1 MGGRPSS
8 PHDISSAMS
17 LETDLLIDRRRLK
30 RGLALWRVVAILAV
44 LGAAFVALRDTGPA
58 RTLLGAHV
66 ARLSVTGL
74 ITEDRERDQA
84 LRDLARDDS
93 ARALI
98 VAIDSPGGTVAGG
111 EALHRALAEVART
124 KPVVA
129 VMGGT
134 AASAGYMIALPAE
147 RIFAREATVTGSIG
161 VIMQTVEFS
170 GLMER
175 LGISA
180 QAITGGSLKDQPS
193 PFRPLSPEGRAA
205 LAAVVQDLHAQFIA
219 MVAEGRDMPEPA
231 VRAIA
236 DGRVLTGR
244 QAVAAKLVDAIGG
257 EAEARAWLAAEKGVP
272 ASLPVRDVAEAGERQ
287 WLSRLLRD
295 ARKAVSDERLSLDG
309 LFAVWHPSLH

>member
-1 MGGRPSS
+1 
-8 PHDISSAMS
+8 MS

-30 RGLALWRVVAILAV
+30 RGLAVWRIVAILAV
-44 LGAAFVALRDTGPA
+44 LGAAVVALRDLGPA

-84 LRDLARDDS
+84 LRDLARDDR

-111 EALHRALAEVART
+111 EALHRALAEVAKT

-129 VMGGT
+129 VMSGT
-134 AASAGYMIALPAE
+134 AASAGYMVALPAE

-205 LAAVVQDLHAQFIA
+205 LAAVVNDLHAQFIA
-219 MVAEGRDMPEPA
+219 MVAAGREMAEPE
-231 VRAIA
+231 VRALA
-236 DGRVLTGR
+236 DGRVFTGR
-244 QAVAAKLVDAIGG
+244 QALAAKLVDAIGG

-272 ASLPVRDVAEAGERQ
+272 ASLPVRDVAAAEERR

>member
-1 MGGRPSS
+1 
-8 PHDISSAMS
+8 MS
-17 LETDLLIDRRRLK
+17 LETDLMIDRRRLK
-30 RGLALWRVVAILAV
+30 RGLALWRIVAILAV
-44 LGAAFVALRDTGPA
+44 LGAAFVALQDTGPA
-58 RTLLGAHV
+58 RALLGAHV

-74 ITEDRERDQA
+74 ITEDRGRDRA
-84 LRDLARDDS
+84 LRDLAQDDS

-111 EALHRALAEVART
+111 EALHRALAEVAKV

-147 RIFAREATVTGSIG
+147 RIFAHEATVTGSIG
-161 VIMQTVEFS
+161 VILQTVEFS

-193 PFRPLSPEGRAA
+193 PFRPLTPEGRAA

-219 MVAEGRDMPEPA
+219 MVAAGRGMAQAE
-231 VRAIA
+231 VRALA
-236 DGRVLTGR
+236 DGRVFTGR
-244 QAVAAKLVDAIGG
+244 QALAARLVDAIGG

-272 ASLPVRDVAEAGERQ
+272 ASLTVRDVAGGDERR
-287 WLSRLLRD
+287 WLSRLVRG
-295 ARKAVSDERLSLDG
+295 ARKAVLDERLSLDG

>member
-1 MGGRPSS
+1 
-8 PHDISSAMS
+8 MS

-30 RGLALWRVVAILAV
+30 RGLALWRLVAILAV
-44 LGAAFVALRDTGPA
+44 LGAAVVALRDTGPA

-111 EALHRALAEVART
+111 EALHRALAVVART

-175 LGISA
+175 LGITA

>member
-1 MGGRPSS
+1 
-8 PHDISSAMS
+8 MS

-44 LGAAFVALRDTGPA
+44 FAAAAVALRDSGPA

-66 ARLSVTGL
+66 ARLAVTGL

-84 LRDLARDDS
+84 LRDLARDGR

-111 EALHRALAEVART
+111 EALHRALAEVARA

-134 AASAGYMIALPAE
+134 AASAGYMIALPAQ

-180 QAITGGSLKDQPS
+180 QAITGGSLKDEPS

-219 MVAEGRDMPEPA
+219 MVAEGRGMAEPE
-231 VRAIA
+231 VRALA
-236 DGRVLTGR
+236 DGRVFTGR
-244 QAVAAKLVDAIGG
+244 QALAAKLVDAIGG

-272 ASLPVRDVAEAGERQ
+272 ADLPLRDVTAAGERR

-309 LFAVWHPSLH
+309 LFAVWHPSLQ

>member
-1 MGGRPSS
+1 
-8 PHDISSAMS
+8 MS

-30 RGLALWRVVAILAV
+30 RGLALWRIVAVVAV
-44 LGAAFVALRDTGPA
+44 LGAIAVTLRDTGPA
-58 RTLLGAHV
+58 RTLLGGHV

-74 ITEDRERDQA
+74 ITENRERDQA
-84 LRDLARDDS
+84 LLALAKDDR

-98 VAIDSPGGTVAGG
+98 VAIDSPGGTVSGG
-111 EALHRALAEVART
+111 EALYRALSEVAKV

-134 AASAGYMIALPAE
+134 AASAGYMVALPAE

-161 VIMQTVEFS
+161 VIMQTTEFS
-170 GLMER
+170 GLLER
-175 LGISA
+175 LGIRA
-180 QAITGGSLKDQPS
+180 EAITGGRLKDQPS
-193 PFRPLSPEGRAA
+193 PFRPLTEEGRAA
-205 LAAVVQDLHAQFIA
+205 LAAVVQDLHAQFIR
-219 MVAEGRDMPEPA
+219 MVSTGRNLPETE
-231 VRAIA
+231 VRTLA

-244 QAVAAKLVDAIGG
+244 QAIGARLVDAIGG

-272 ASLPVRDVAEAGERQ
+272 ESLPMRDLTDTGERL

-309 LFAVWHPSLH
+309 LFALWHPSLH